1 MGLKLAAGGELVV
14 GAGVHATSANVDVQI
29 RKGAGKEAKLRRAGH
44 LTMDDRNG
52 LQKNGKDCRFSDN
65 RELRSELAL
74 PIKAPRVD
82 AEEMRDIPQQSGG
95 ERTDMDR
102 ALDPSRPPSQL
113 LLALE
118 VRGVWEFQAFLAAY
132 PLLRRA
138 PRGDG
143 HPVLVLPGLAA
154 SDVSTRPL
162 RTYLRAQGYAAHGW
176 KQGPNHGPRS
186 GVEAGID
193 ARLAELA
200 QRYDRKVSLIGWS
213 LGGVF
218 AREAARR
225 SSGQVRQVITL
236 GSPFANEP
244 KASNAWRLYEVLS
257 GHRVDDWPGREA
269 MKLPPPVP
277 STAIYTRSDGIV
289 AWQGCREQESAT
301 TENIEVEGSHSGL
314 GYNPMA
320 LYAIA
325 DRLALPEGEWR
336 PFDRSGLRSL
346 LYSDPHRRDAD
357 SEAALRAGP
366 IAAQFGRHI
375 A

>member
-1 MGLKLAAGGELVV
+1 MNEA
-14 GAGVHATSANVDVQI
+14 VD
-29 RKGAGKEAKLRRAGH
+29 
-44 LTMDDRNG
+44 
-52 LQKNGKDCRFSDN
+52 
-65 RELRSELAL
+65 RSK
-74 PIKAPRVD
+74 P
-82 AEEMRDIPQQSGG
+82 
-95 ERTDMDR
+95 
-102 ALDPSRPPSQL
+102 PSRL

-118 VRGVWEFQAFLAAY
+118 VRGIWEFQAFLAAY
-132 PLLRRA
+132 PLLRGA

-154 SDVSTRPL
+154 SDVSTKPL
-162 RTYLRAQGYAAHGW
+162 RTYLNAQGYAAHGW
-176 KQGPNHGPRS
+176 KQGPNHGPQS
-186 GVEAGID
+186 GVEARID

-200 QRYDRKVSLIGWS
+200 HRYDRKVSLIGWS

-225 SSGQVRQVITL
+225 SADLVRQVITL

-244 KASNAWRLYEVLS
+244 KASNAWRLYEALS
-257 GHRVDDWPGREA
+257 GRLVDDWPGREA

-277 STAIYTRSDGIV
+277 STAIYSRSDGIV

-325 DRLALPEGEWR
+325 DRLALPEGDWR
-336 PFDRSGLRSL
+336 PFDRSGLRGL
-346 LYSDPHRRDAD
+346 LYSDPRRRDGD
-357 SEAALRAGP
+357 SETAPRP
-366 IAAQFGRHI
+366 DPTVEQFARHST
-375 A
+375 

>member
-1 MGLKLAAGGELVV
+1 VRAIWEL
-14 GAGVHATSANVDVQI
+14 
-29 RKGAGKEAKLRRAGH
+29 
-44 LTMDDRNG
+44 
-52 LQKNGKDCRFSDN
+52 
-65 RELRSELAL
+65 
-74 PIKAPRVD
+74 
-82 AEEMRDIPQQSGG
+82 
-95 ERTDMDR
+95 
-102 ALDPSRPPSQL
+102 
-113 LLALE
+113 
-118 VRGVWEFQAFLAAY
+118 QAFLAAY
-132 PLLRRA
+132 PLLQRA

-162 RTYLRAQGYAAHGW
+162 RTYLKAQGYAAHGW

-200 QRYDRKVSLIGWS
+200 LHYNRKVSLIGWS

-225 SSGQVRQVITL
+225 SPDLVRRVITL

-244 KASNAWRLYEVLS
+244 KASNAWRFYEVLS
-257 GHRVDDWPGREA
+257 GRQVDDWPDREA

-301 TENIEVEGSHSGL
+301 TENIEVDGSHSGL
-314 GYNPMA
+314 GYNPA
-320 LYAIA
+320 VLYAIA

-336 PFDRSGLRSL
+336 PFDRNGLAVSCTPIRTDAIARLHCKPTQSRRSSVDTSPDHSL
-346 LYSDPHRRDAD
+346 QPSNPEGGNPWRPT
-357 SEAALRAGP
+357 AGKLP
-366 IAAQFGRHI
+366 VRTQARFPGWRISRS
-375 A
+375 